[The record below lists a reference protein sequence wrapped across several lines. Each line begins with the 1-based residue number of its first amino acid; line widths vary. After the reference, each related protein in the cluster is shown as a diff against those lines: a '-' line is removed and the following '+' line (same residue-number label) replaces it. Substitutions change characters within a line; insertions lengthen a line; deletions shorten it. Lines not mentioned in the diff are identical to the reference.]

1 MNMIMQRRILSI
13 AAVLF
18 LLLQH
23 SATAQNQHADSLISE
38 VSSGPAVTYSIQQCI
53 DSALTN
59 NPVVKSAEIVELQAR
74 ITRLQY
80 VGIALPTLSGYGSYG
95 RSNGH
100 SVNYNT
106 GTYVD
111 ADYNQGYGQLQGYLN
126 LWNAGSILNFI
137 RGYSTLYEATKKDWQ
152 YQKDLI
158 TINVILAYLQ
168 VLSAEEQLDLAQ
180 TQAADIR
187 HKTDLMA
194 IQDSVGAIAPSDY
207 SDMKGQLASS
217 EYTIVQAKN
226 LVENNKLSL
235 AQLMNVPYS
244 PNMDLVKLNTDP
256 NPVLYDAPVDQV
268 YQKAT
273 QNIASIAAAQLHV
286 DAAKR
291 IVKASR
297 ENLAP
302 TLQFYYGLQ
311 SQYTQAATTNS
322 LLSTSYVNSGSYV
335 TVNGTQVPVYSPQ
348 GNYSNSKIVA
358 LNDQLKDNKETQ
370 YGLQLQIPIL
380 GQLTKRTLL
389 LNNKVALE
397 QAQFNQKTILST
409 LRQSVESNYVQM
421 MQAFR
426 AYNVLYREV
435 RNYEESFR
443 QAQIKYDNGVLGSL
457 AFVIYNTN
465 KNNAEL
471 ALIGAKYSYLLQTK
485 ILDYFQGQLTW

>member
-1 MNMIMQRRILSI
+1 MTMQRRTLSI
-13 AAVLF
+13 TAAF
-18 LLLQH
+18 LLLFLHH
-23 SATAQNQHADSLISE
+23 SATAQNADSLISE
-38 VSSGPAVTYSIQQCI
+38 ASSGPAVVYSIQQCI
-53 DSALTN
+53 DSALMN
-59 NPVVKSAEIVELQAR
+59 NPTVKQAEITSLQAR
-74 ITRLQY
+74 ITRLGY
-80 VGIALPTLSGYGSYG
+80 IGVAVPTLSGYTEYY

-111 ADYNQGYGQLQGYLN
+111 ADYNQGYGQLTGYFN

-168 VLSAEEQLDLAQ
+168 VLSAEEQLALAQ
-180 TQAADIR
+180 AQAADIR
-187 HKTDLMA
+187 RKVDLMA
-194 IQDSVGAIAPSDY
+194 IQDSLGAISPLDY
-207 SDMKGQLASS
+207 TDMKGNLASA
-217 EYTIVQAKN
+217 EYTIVNAKN
-226 LVENNKLSL
+226 TVETNKLILS
-235 AQLMNVPYS
+235 QLINIPYS
-244 PNMDLVKLNTDP
+244 PNMDLVKISTDP
-256 NPVLYDAPVDQV
+256 APVLYDASVDQI

-273 QNIASIAAAQLHV
+273 QNIASITANELHV
-286 DAAKR
+286 EAAKK
-291 IVKASR
+291 ILKASR

-302 TLQFYYGLQ
+302 TLSFFYGLS

-335 TVNGTQVPVYSPQ
+335 TVNGAQVPVYSPE

-358 LNDQLKDNKETQ
+358 FNNQLKDNKETQ
-370 YGLQLQIPIL
+370 YGLQLNIPIL
-380 GQLTKRTLL
+380 GQFQRRTILMT
-389 LNNKVALE
+389 NKVALE
-397 QAQFNQKTILST
+397 QAQFNQKTAVAV

-426 AYNVLYREV
+426 SYNVLYREV

-443 QAQIKYDNGVLGSL
+443 GAQIKYDNGAIKSL
-457 AFVIYNTN
+457 DFIIYNTN

-485 ILDYFQGQLTW
+485 ILDYYQGQLAW